1 MSGKNRAFALAV
13 ATAALVGFSAPVAS
27 AATFGGG
34 PNNNSGFN
42 NDSIVNVSGNQVPL
56 QACNNDIPI
65 NAGFLAGQ
73 GSLADIAAA
82 LGLMNSGSATVNDNR
97 NCTQTPTQTDPTT
110 VTSTATS
117 SDPSKG
123 NDKPNGNCNSC
134 GSSSWQGSGG
144 QGGNNGTNNSGFN
157 GDSILNV
164 SNNQV
169 PVQACNNDIPI
180 NAGAGVIQGVV
191 EDASAAVGL
200 LGNSGNAT
208 TNDNRNCTQVPSQNN
223 PNTTTSTASSS

>member
-117 SDPSKG
+117 SYPSKG

-134 GSSSWQGSGG
+134 DSSSWQGSGG
-144 QGGNNGTNNSGFN
+144 QGGSNGTNNSGFN

-208 TNDNRNCTQVPSQNN
+208 T
-223 PNTTTSTASSS
+223 